1 MSIYSRPS
9 RLQCGTQLTLAFME
23 KNNEGGKEHGSM
35 RQRVYNFYMIIRK
48 VYVYNYIFIDMVMTL
63 IITYIL

>member
-1 MSIYSRPS
+1 
-9 RLQCGTQLTLAFME
+9 ME